1 MALNVIIAYDV
12 SDNAN
17 RARVSARLS
26 RYGLRIQKSVYQCSL
41 TSEELRSVM
50 ADLRT
55 LVDER
60 RDTVHGFPVCRAC
73 SADEITI
80 GQVKETMEF
89 AYWIV

>member
-12 SDNAN
+12 SDNGN

-26 RYGLRIQKSVYQCSL
+26 KHGVRIQKSVYQCSL
-41 TSEELRSVM
+41 TAVELRAVM
-50 ADLRT
+50 EDLRS
-55 LVDER
+55 LVDEG

-80 GQVKETMEF
+80 GQVKEAMEV